1 MSTTLATVALPDDM
15 EWPDEWT
22 WSPVSQAL
30 SVSIGGSLIVEEQAQ
45 LTGRPITLRSTQ
57 NGSDHTSLVTLTTVQ
72 ALQALANT
80 ARAQAGPMALTL
92 PDGRTTTVLFRHGEL
107 GFEAR
112 PWKHIV
118 PAQAADLY
126 LITLRLQAVSAI
138 VTPDP

>member
-1 MSTTLATVALPDDM
+1 MSSLAGVALPDDL
-15 EWPDEWT
+15 EWPDEWS
-22 WSPVSQAL
+22 WSPVSQAV

-45 LTGRPITLRSTQ
+45 LAGRPITLRSNQ
-57 NGSDHTSLVTLTTVQ
+57 NGDDYWALATLTTVQ

-80 ARAQAGPMALTL
+80 ARTQSSPMALTL

-118 PAQAADLY
+118 PAEAADLY

>member
-1 MSTTLATVALPDDM
+1 MSSLASVALPDDL
-15 EWPDEWT
+15 EWPDEWS
-22 WSPVSQAL
+22 WSPVSQAV

-45 LTGRPITLRSTQ
+45 LAGRPITLRSNQ
-57 NGSDHTSLVTLTTVQ
+57 AGDDYWALATLTTVQ

-80 ARAQAGPMALTL
+80 ARTQSSPMALTL

-118 PAQAADLY
+118 PAEAADLY

>member
-1 MSTTLATVALPDDM
+1 MSSLAGVALPDDL
-15 EWPDEWT
+15 EWPDEWS
-22 WSPVSQAL
+22 WSPVSQAV

-45 LTGRPITLRSTQ
+45 LAGRPITLRSNQ
-57 NGSDHTSLVTLTTVQ
+57 NGDDYWALATLTTVQ

-80 ARAQAGPMALTL
+80 ARTQSSPMALTL

>member
-1 MSTTLATVALPDDM
+1 MSSLASVALPDDL
-15 EWPDEWT
+15 EWPDEWS
-22 WSPVSQAL
+22 WSPVSQAV

-45 LTGRPITLRSTQ
+45 LAGRPITLRSNQ
-57 NGSDHTSLVTLTTVQ
+57 AGDDYWALATLTTVQ

-80 ARAQAGPMALTL
+80 ARTQSCPMALTL

-118 PAQAADLY
+118 PAEAADLY